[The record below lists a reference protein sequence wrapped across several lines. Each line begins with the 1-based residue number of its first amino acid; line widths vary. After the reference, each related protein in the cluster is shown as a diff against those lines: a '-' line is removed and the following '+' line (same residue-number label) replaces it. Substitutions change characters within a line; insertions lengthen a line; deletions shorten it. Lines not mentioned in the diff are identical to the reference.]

1 MTRKRFKKLCMSLPY
16 YDRNSAEEY
25 AERVQQD
32 GSSYQKQWNSEK
44 AMHYARIRITEEA
57 FKTVSDFI
65 IAVEPLFNDMK
76 RNADLIVSNLGNIRF
91 PTEVEELEQ

>member
-25 AERVQQD
+25 TERVQRD

-44 AMHYARIRITEEA
+44 AMHYAIIRITDEA
-57 FKTVSDFI
+57 FKTASDFI
-65 IAVEPLFNDMK
+65 ISAEPLLNDMK
-76 RNADLIVSNLGNIRF
+76 RNADLIVSALGNIHL